1 MESEDRQTRKSN
13 LRLLFEA
20 LVVGLVA
27 GIVVGSFRWL
37 IGQTLAM
44 WQKGYQ
50 AAHANPALLWLLA
63 GGVLASVIVAGFLV
77 KQQPHAGGS
86 GIPEVELQLQGKLQL
101 AWWPVFWRKFIG
113 GVLSIGPGLFLGR
126 EGPSIQLGSTVGQ
139 GVAQGFKASKSDSR
153 VLLATGAA
161 SGLSAA
167 FGAPLG
173 GAMFIV
179 EEVFHNFSPRV
190 WLNALAGAIM
200 ANFVVSNVFGQTP
213 VLAIDYK
220 HSFPILQY
228 WQLLLLGA
236 FLGLIGRFY
245 QWGLLNFSHV
255 YQKIPVLPRWLHG
268 IIPALI
274 LVPVMYY
281 FPGYVGG
288 GNNLILSLNQIHAVN
303 VLVLIFLLRIS
314 FSIVSYDSG
323 LPGGIFLPIL
333 TMGALLGAV
342 YGQFMVD
349 LGLLDQKLVVNLI
362 IFSMA
367 GLFSAIVRSPFTA
380 IMLIA
385 EMVGSLLHLMPL
397 AVVSVAA
404 YVVNELLGGVPIYES
419 LAGRMQTKE
428 DNDYVGEADQLT
440 ISIYEG
446 SQLAD
451 HQVKDIAWP
460 DRTLVRVIHRG
471 QKDIIPNGNTKLLAG
486 DLLVLEI
493 DENQRGLTAGSQRIK
508 LKMYKKSPDRSRGFL
523 AWQKCIYIVYFCL
536 NLYLAIIL
544 LRK

>member
-37 IGQTLAM
+37 IGQILAI

-63 GGVLASVIVAGFLV
+63 AGALASVIVAGFLV

-86 GIPEVELQLQGKLQL
+86 GIPEVELQLQSKLQL
-101 AWWPVFWRKFIG
+101 AWWPILWRKFIG
-113 GVLSIGPGLFLGR
+113 GVLSIGSGLFLGR
-126 EGPSIQLGSTVGQ
+126 EGPSIQLGSTIGQ
-139 GVAQGFKASKSDSR
+139 GVAQGFKASKTDSR

-228 WQLLLLGA
+228 WHLLLLGA
-236 FLGLIGRFY
+236 FLGLIGRLY

-274 LVPVMYY
+274 LVPIMYY

-288 GNNLILSLNQIHAVN
+288 GNNLILSLNQMHITGILA
-303 VLVLIFLLRIS
+303 LIFLLRIS
-314 FSIVSYDSG
+314 FSIISYDSG

-342 YGQFMVD
+342 YGQFMVG
-349 LGLLDQKLVVNLI
+349 LGLLDQKLVVNLV

-367 GLFSAIVRSPFTA
+367 GLFAAIVRSPFTA

-397 AVVSVAA
+397 AVVSVMA
-404 YVVNELLGGVPIYES
+404 YITNELAGGEPIYES

-440 ISIYEG
+440 FSVFEG
-446 SQLAD
+446 SQMAG
-451 HQVKDIAWP
+451 KKIKEIAWP
-460 DRTLVRVIHRG
+460 DRTLVKVIHRG
-471 QKDIIPNGNTKLLAG
+471 QKDIIPDGNTQLVVG
-486 DLLVLEI
+486 DLVVLEL
-493 DENQRGLTAGSQRIK
+493 DENQRGV
-508 LKMYKKSPDRSRGFL
+508 
-523 AWQKCIYIVYFCL
+523 IYDEVARL
-536 NLYLAIIL
+536 QNE
-544 LRK
+544 K

>member
-63 GGVLASVIVAGFLV
+63 AGALASVIVAGFLV

-101 AWWPVFWRKFIG
+101 AWWPILWRKFIG
-113 GVLSIGPGLFLGR
+113 GVLSIGSGLFLGR
-126 EGPSIQLGSTVGQ
+126 EGPSIQLGSTIGQ
-139 GVAQGFKASKSDSR
+139 GVAQGFKASKTDSR

-173 GAMFIV
+173 GAMFII

-228 WQLLLLGA
+228 WHLLLLGA
-236 FLGLIGRFY
+236 FLGLIGRLY
-245 QWGLLNFSHV
+245 QWGLLNVSHV
-255 YQKIPVLPRWLHG
+255 YQKVPALPRWLHG
-268 IIPALI
+268 LIPAAILI
-274 LVPVMYY
+274 PIMYFY
-281 FPGYVGG
+281 PDYVGG
-288 GNNLILSLNQIHAVN
+288 GNTLILGLDQIHVTKI
-303 VLVLIFLLRIS
+303 LVMIFLLRIA

-333 TMGALLGAV
+333 TMGALLGAI
-342 YGQFMVD
+342 YGHFMAD
-349 LGLLDQKLVVNLI
+349 LGLLDQKLVVNLV

-367 GLFSAIVRSPFTA
+367 GLFAAIVRSPFTA

-397 AVVSVAA
+397 AVVSVMA
-404 YVVNELLGGVPIYES
+404 YITNELAGGEPIYES
-419 LAGRMQTKE
+419 LAGRKQTKE

-440 ISIYEG
+440 FSVFEG
-446 SQLAD
+446 SQMAG
-451 HQVKDIAWP
+451 KKIKEIAWP
-460 DRTLVRVIHRG
+460 DQTLVKVIHRG
-471 QKDIIPNGNTKLLAG
+471 QKDIIPDGNTQLVVG
-486 DLLVLEI
+486 DLVVLEL
-493 DENQRGLTAGSQRIK
+493 DENQRGV
-508 LKMYKKSPDRSRGFL
+508 
-523 AWQKCIYIVYFCL
+523 IYDEVARL
-536 NLYLAIIL
+536 QNE
-544 LRK
+544 K

>member
-37 IGQTLAM
+37 IGQILAI

-63 GGVLASVIVAGFLV
+63 AGALASVIVAGFLV
-77 KQQPHAGGS
+77 KQQPRAGGS

-101 AWWPVFWRKFIG
+101 AWLPILWRKFIG
-113 GVLSIGPGLFLGR
+113 GVLSIGSGLFLGR
-126 EGPSIQLGSTVGQ
+126 EGPSIQLGSTIGQ
-139 GVAQGFKASKSDSR
+139 GVAQGFKASKTDSR

-173 GAMFIV
+173 GTMFIV

-228 WQLLLLGA
+228 WHLLLLGA
-236 FLGLIGRFY
+236 FLGLIGRLY

-274 LVPVMYY
+274 LVPIMYY

-288 GNNLILSLNQIHAVN
+288 GNNLILSLNQMHITGILA
-303 VLVLIFLLRIS
+303 LIFLLRIS
-314 FSIVSYDSG
+314 FSIISYDSG

-342 YGQFMVD
+342 YGQFMVG
-349 LGLLDQKLVVNLI
+349 LSLLDQKLVVNLV

-367 GLFSAIVRSPFTA
+367 GLFAAIVRSPFTA

-397 AVVSVAA
+397 AVVSVMA
-404 YVVNELLGGVPIYES
+404 YITNELAGGEPIYES

-440 ISIYEG
+440 FSVFEG
-446 SQLAD
+446 SQMAG
-451 HQVKDIAWP
+451 KKIKEIAWP
-460 DRTLVRVIHRG
+460 DRTLVKVIHRG
-471 QKDIIPNGNTKLLAG
+471 QKDIIPDGNTQLVVG
-486 DLLVLEI
+486 DLVVLEL
-493 DENQRGLTAGSQRIK
+493 DENQRGV
-508 LKMYKKSPDRSRGFL
+508 
-523 AWQKCIYIVYFCL
+523 IYDEVARL
-536 NLYLAIIL
+536 QNE
-544 LRK
+544 K

>member
-1 MESEDRQTRKSN
+1 MLFYMQKKVGENYMESEDRQTRKSN

-37 IGQTLAM
+37 IGQILAM

-63 GGVLASVIVAGFLV
+63 AGALASVIVAGFLV

-101 AWWPVFWRKFIG
+101 AWWPILWRKFIG
-113 GVLSIGPGLFLGR
+113 GVLSIGSGLFLGR

-139 GVAQGFKASKSDSR
+139 GVAQGFKASKTDSR

-228 WQLLLLGA
+228 WHLLLLGA
-236 FLGLIGRFY
+236 FLGLIGRLY

-274 LVPVMYY
+274 LVPIMYY

-288 GNNLILSLNQIHAVN
+288 GNNLILSLNQMHITGILA
-303 VLVLIFLLRIS
+303 LIFLLRIS
-314 FSIVSYDSG
+314 FSIISYDSG

-342 YGQFMVD
+342 YGQFMVG
-349 LGLLDQKLVVNLI
+349 LGLLDQKLVVNLV

-367 GLFSAIVRSPFTA
+367 GLFAAIVRSPFTA

-397 AVVSVAA
+397 AVVSVMA
-404 YVVNELLGGVPIYES
+404 YITNELAGGEPIYES
-419 LAGRMQTKE
+419 LAGRMQTKK

-440 ISIYEG
+440 FSVFEG
-446 SQLAD
+446 SQMAG
-451 HQVKDIAWP
+451 KKIKEIAWP
-460 DRTLVRVIHRG
+460 DRTLVKVIHRG
-471 QKDIIPNGNTKLLAG
+471 QKDIIPDGNTQLVVG
-486 DLLVLEI
+486 DLVVLEL
-493 DENQRGLTAGSQRIK
+493 DENQRGV
-508 LKMYKKSPDRSRGFL
+508 
-523 AWQKCIYIVYFCL
+523 IYDEVARL
-536 NLYLAIIL
+536 QNE
-544 LRK
+544 K

>member
-1 MESEDRQTRKSN
+1 
-13 LRLLFEA
+13 
-20 LVVGLVA
+20 
-27 GIVVGSFRWL
+27 
-37 IGQTLAM
+37 
-44 WQKGYQ
+44 
-50 AAHANPALLWLLA
+50 
-63 GGVLASVIVAGFLV
+63 
-77 KQQPHAGGS
+77 
-86 GIPEVELQLQGKLQL
+86 QL
-101 AWWPVFWRKFIG
+101 AWWPILWRKFIG
-113 GVLSIGPGLFLGR
+113 GVLSIGSGLFLGR
-126 EGPSIQLGSTVGQ
+126 EGPSIQLGSTIGQ
-139 GVAQGFKASKSDSR
+139 GVAQGFKASKTDSR

-228 WQLLLLGA
+228 WHLLLLGA
-236 FLGLIGRFY
+236 FLGLIGRLY

-268 IIPALI
+268 VIPAVL
-274 LVPVMYY
+274 LVPIMYF

-288 GNNLILSLNQIHAVN
+288 GNNLILSLNQMHVTGILA
-303 VLVLIFLLRIS
+303 LIFLLRIS
-314 FSIVSYDSG
+314 FSIISYDSG

-349 LGLLDQKLVVNLI
+349 LGWLDQKLVVNLV

-367 GLFSAIVRSPFTA
+367 GLFAAIVRSPFTA

-397 AVVSVAA
+397 AVVSVVA
-404 YVVNELLGGVPIYES
+404 YIVNELLGGEPIYES

-440 ISIYEG
+440 FSVFEG
-446 SQLAD
+446 SQMAG
-451 HQVKDIAWP
+451 KKIKEIAWP
-460 DRTLVRVIHRG
+460 DRTLVKVIHRG
-471 QKDIIPNGNTKLLAG
+471 QKDIIPDGNTQLLAG
-486 DLLVLEI
+486 DLVVLEL
-493 DENQRGLTAGSQRIK
+493 DENQRGV
-508 LKMYKKSPDRSRGFL
+508 
-523 AWQKCIYIVYFCL
+523 VYDEVARL
-536 NLYLAIIL
+536 QNNQ
-544 LRK
+544 

>member
-1 MESEDRQTRKSN
+1 MESKDRQTRKSN

-27 GIVVGSFRWL
+27 GIVVGSFRLL
-37 IGQTLAM
+37 IGQILAM

-63 GGVLASVIVAGFLV
+63 AGVLASVIVAGFLV

-101 AWWPVFWRKFIG
+101 AWWPILWRKFIG
-113 GVLSIGPGLFLGR
+113 GVLSIGSGLFLGR
-126 EGPSIQLGSTVGQ
+126 EGPSIQLGSTIGQ
-139 GVAQGFKASKSDSR
+139 GVAQGFKASKTDSR

-228 WQLLLLGA
+228 WHLLLLGA
-236 FLGLIGRFY
+236 FLGLIGRLY

-268 IIPALI
+268 VIPAVL
-274 LVPVMYY
+274 LVPIMYFY
-281 FPGYVGG
+281 PSYVGG
-288 GNNLILSLNQIHAVN
+288 GNNLILSLNQMHITGILA
-303 VLVLIFLLRIS
+303 LIFLLRIS
-314 FSIVSYDSG
+314 FSIISYDSG

-342 YGQFMVD
+342 YGQFMVG
-349 LGLLDQKLVVNLI
+349 LGLLDQKLVVNLV

-367 GLFSAIVRSPFTA
+367 GLFAAIVRSPFTA

-397 AVVSVAA
+397 AVVSVMA
-404 YVVNELLGGVPIYES
+404 YITNELAGGEPIYES

-440 ISIYEG
+440 FSVFEG
-446 SQLAD
+446 SQMAG
-451 HQVKDIAWP
+451 KKIKEIAWP
-460 DRTLVRVIHRG
+460 DRTLVKVIHRG
-471 QKDIIPNGNTKLLAG
+471 QKDIIPDGNTQLVVG
-486 DLLVLEI
+486 DLVVLEL
-493 DENQRGLTAGSQRIK
+493 DENQRGV
-508 LKMYKKSPDRSRGFL
+508 
-523 AWQKCIYIVYFCL
+523 IYDEVARL
-536 NLYLAIIL
+536 QNE
-544 LRK
+544 K

>member
-1 MESEDRQTRKSN
+1 M
-13 LRLLFEA
+13 
-20 LVVGLVA
+20 
-27 GIVVGSFRWL
+27 
-37 IGQTLAM
+37 
-44 WQKGYQ
+44 
-50 AAHANPALLWLLA
+50 
-63 GGVLASVIVAGFLV
+63 
-77 KQQPHAGGS
+77 
-86 GIPEVELQLQGKLQL
+86 
-101 AWWPVFWRKFIG
+101 
-113 GVLSIGPGLFLGR
+113 
-126 EGPSIQLGSTVGQ
+126 
-139 GVAQGFKASKSDSR
+139 
-153 VLLATGAA
+153 
-161 SGLSAA
+161 
-167 FGAPLG
+167 
-173 GAMFIV
+173 
-179 EEVFHNFSPRV
+179 
-190 WLNALAGAIM
+190 AGAIM
-200 ANFVVSNVFGQTP
+200 ANFVVSNIFGQTP

-471 QKDIIPNGNTKLLAG
+471 KKDIIPNGNTKLLAG

-493 DENQRGLTAGSQRIK
+493 DENQRGLVYD
-508 LKMYKKSPDRSRGFL
+508 KMARLQEAKE
-523 AWQKCIYIVYFCL
+523 
-536 NLYLAIIL
+536 
-544 LRK
+544 

>member
-20 LVVGLVA
+20 LAVGLVA

-37 IGQTLAM
+37 IGQILAM

-50 AAHANPALLWLLA
+50 AAHANPLLLWLLA
-63 GGVLASVIVAGFLV
+63 AGALASVIVAGFLV

-113 GVLSIGPGLFLGR
+113 GVLSIGSGLFLGR
-126 EGPSIQLGSTVGQ
+126 EGPSIQLGSTIGQ
-139 GVAQGFKASKSDSR
+139 GVAQGFKASKTDSR

-173 GAMFIV
+173 GAMFII

-228 WQLLLLGA
+228 WHLLLLGA
-236 FLGLIGRFY
+236 FLGLIGRLY

-274 LVPVMYY
+274 LVPIMYY

-288 GNNLILSLNQIHAVN
+288 GNNLILSLNQMHITGILA
-303 VLVLIFLLRIS
+303 LIFLFRIS
-314 FSIVSYDSG
+314 FSIISYDSG

-342 YGQFMVD
+342 YGQFMVG
-349 LGLLDQKLVVNLI
+349 LGLLDQKLVVNLV

-367 GLFSAIVRSPFTA
+367 GLFAVIVRSPFTA

-397 AVVSVAA
+397 AVVSVMA
-404 YVVNELLGGVPIYES
+404 YITNELAGGEPIYES

-440 ISIYEG
+440 FSVFEG
-446 SQLAD
+446 SQMAG
-451 HQVKDIAWP
+451 KKIKEIAWP
-460 DRTLVRVIHRG
+460 DRTLVKVIHRG
-471 QKDIIPNGNTKLLAG
+471 QKDIIPDGNTQLVVG
-486 DLLVLEI
+486 DLVVLEL
-493 DENQRGLTAGSQRIK
+493 DENQRGV
-508 LKMYKKSPDRSRGFL
+508 
-523 AWQKCIYIVYFCL
+523 IYDEVARL
-536 NLYLAIIL
+536 QNE
-544 LRK
+544 K

>member
-63 GGVLASVIVAGFLV
+63 AGALASVIVAGFLV

-101 AWWPVFWRKFIG
+101 AWWPILWRKFIG
-113 GVLSIGPGLFLGR
+113 GVLSIGSGLFLGR
-126 EGPSIQLGSTVGQ
+126 EGPSIQLGSTIGQ
-139 GVAQGFKASKSDSR
+139 GVAQGFKASKTDSR

-200 ANFVVSNVFGQTP
+200 ANFVVSNIFGQTP

-220 HSFPILQY
+220 HSFPVLQY
-228 WQLLLLGA
+228 WHLLLLGA
-236 FLGLIGRFY
+236 FLGLIGRLY

-255 YQKIPVLPRWLHG
+255 YQKVPALPRWLHG
-268 IIPALI
+268 LIPAAILI
-274 LVPVMYY
+274 PIMYFY
-281 FPGYVGG
+281 PDYVGG
-288 GNNLILSLNQIHAVN
+288 GNTLILGLDQIHVTKI
-303 VLVLIFLLRIS
+303 LVMIFLLRIA

-333 TMGALLGAV
+333 TMGALLGAI
-342 YGQFMVD
+342 YGHFMAD
-349 LGLLDQKLVVNLI
+349 LGLLDQKLVVNLV

-367 GLFSAIVRSPFTA
+367 GLFAAIVRSPFTA

-397 AVVSVAA
+397 AVVSVMA
-404 YVVNELLGGVPIYES
+404 YITNELAGGEPIYES

-440 ISIYEG
+440 FSVFEG
-446 SQLAD
+446 SQMAG
-451 HQVKDIAWP
+451 KKIKEIAWP
-460 DRTLVRVIHRG
+460 DQTLVKVIHRG
-471 QKDIIPNGNTKLLAG
+471 QKDIIPDGNTQLVVG
-486 DLLVLEI
+486 DLVVLEL
-493 DENQRGLTAGSQRIK
+493 DENQRGV
-508 LKMYKKSPDRSRGFL
+508 
-523 AWQKCIYIVYFCL
+523 IYDEVARL
-536 NLYLAIIL
+536 QNE
-544 LRK
+544 K

>member
-1 MESEDRQTRKSN
+1 MESKDRQTRKSN

-20 LVVGLVA
+20 LVVGVVA

-50 AAHANPALLWLLA
+50 AAHGNPALLWLLA
-63 GGVLASVIVAGFLV
+63 AGVLASVIVAGFLV

-101 AWWPVFWRKFIG
+101 DWWPILWRKFIG
-113 GVLSIGPGLFLGR
+113 GVLSIGSGLFLGR
-126 EGPSIQLGSTVGQ
+126 EGPSIQLGSTIGQ
-139 GVAQGFKASKSDSR
+139 GVAQGFKASKTDSR

-228 WQLLLLGA
+228 WHLLLLGA
-236 FLGLIGRFY
+236 FLGLIGRLY

-255 YQKIPVLPRWLHG
+255 YQKLTVLPRWLHG
-268 IIPALI
+268 VIPAVL
-274 LVPVMYY
+274 LVPIMYF

-288 GNNLILSLNQIHAVN
+288 GNNLILSLNQMHVTGILA
-303 VLVLIFLLRIS
+303 LIFLLRIS
-314 FSIVSYDSG
+314 FSIISYDSG

-333 TMGALLGAV
+333 TMGALLGAI
-342 YGQFMVD
+342 YGNFMAS
-349 LGLLDQKLVVNLI
+349 LGLLDQKLVVNLV

-367 GLFSAIVRSPFTA
+367 GLFAAIVRSPFTA

-397 AVVSVAA
+397 AVVSVVA
-404 YVVNELLGGVPIYES
+404 YIVNELLGGEPIYES

-440 ISIYEG
+440 FSVFEG
-446 SQLAD
+446 SQMAG
-451 HQVKDIAWP
+451 KKIKEIAWP
-460 DRTLVRVIHRG
+460 DRTLVKVIHRG
-471 QKDIIPNGNTKLLAG
+471 QKDIIPDGNTQLLAG
-486 DLLVLEI
+486 DLVVLEL
-493 DENQRGLTAGSQRIK
+493 DENQRGVV
-508 LKMYKKSPDRSRGFL
+508 YDEV
-523 AWQKCIYIVYFCL
+523 AWLQ
-536 NLYLAIIL
+536 NNQ
-544 LRK
+544 

>member
-1 MESEDRQTRKSN
+1 MRSFMIRVMLFYMQKKVGKNYMESEDRQTRKSN

-37 IGQTLAM
+37 IGQILAM

-63 GGVLASVIVAGFLV
+63 AGALASVIVAGFLV

-101 AWWPVFWRKFIG
+101 AWWPILWRKFIG
-113 GVLSIGPGLFLGR
+113 GVLSIGSGLFLGR
-126 EGPSIQLGSTVGQ
+126 EGPSIQLGSTIGQ
-139 GVAQGFKASKSDSR
+139 GVAQGFKASKTDSR

-228 WQLLLLGA
+228 WHLLLLGA
-236 FLGLIGRFY
+236 FLGLIGRLY

-274 LVPVMYY
+274 LVPIMYY

-288 GNNLILSLNQIHAVN
+288 GNNLILSLNQMHITGILA
-303 VLVLIFLLRIS
+303 LIFLLRIS
-314 FSIVSYDSG
+314 FSIISYDSG

-342 YGQFMVD
+342 YGQFMVG
-349 LGLLDQKLVVNLI
+349 LGLLDQKLVVNLV

-367 GLFSAIVRSPFTA
+367 GMFAAIVRSPFTA

-397 AVVSVAA
+397 AVVSVMA
-404 YVVNELLGGVPIYES
+404 YITNELAGGEPIYES
-419 LAGRMQTKE
+419 LAGWMQTKE

-440 ISIYEG
+440 FSVFEG
-446 SQLAD
+446 SQMAG
-451 HQVKDIAWP
+451 KKIKEIAWP
-460 DRTLVRVIHRG
+460 DRTLVKVIHRG
-471 QKDIIPNGNTKLLAG
+471 QKDIIPDGNTQLVVG
-486 DLLVLEI
+486 DLVVLEL
-493 DENQRGLTAGSQRIK
+493 DENQRGV
-508 LKMYKKSPDRSRGFL
+508 
-523 AWQKCIYIVYFCL
+523 IYDEVARL
-536 NLYLAIIL
+536 QNE
-544 LRK
+544 K

>member
-1 MESEDRQTRKSN
+1 MESEDKQTRKSN

-20 LVVGLVA
+20 LVVGVVA

-50 AAHANPALLWLLA
+50 AAHGNPALLWLLA
-63 GGVLASVIVAGFLV
+63 AGVLASVVVAGFLV

-101 AWWPVFWRKFIG
+101 DWWPILWRKFIG
-113 GVLSIGPGLFLGR
+113 GVLSIGSGLFLGR
-126 EGPSIQLGSTVGQ
+126 EGPSIQLGSTIGQ
-139 GVAQGFKASKSDSR
+139 GVAQGFKASKTDSR

-228 WQLLLLGA
+228 WHLLLLGA
-236 FLGLIGRFY
+236 FLGLIGRLY

-268 IIPALI
+268 VIPAVL
-274 LVPVMYY
+274 LVPIMYF

-288 GNNLILSLNQIHAVN
+288 GNNLILSLNQMHVTGILA
-303 VLVLIFLLRIS
+303 LIFLLRIS
-314 FSIVSYDSG
+314 FSIISYDSG

-333 TMGALLGAV
+333 TMGALLGAI
-342 YGQFMVD
+342 YGNFMAS
-349 LGLLDQKLVVNLI
+349 LGLLDQKLVVNLV

-367 GLFSAIVRSPFTA
+367 GLFAAIVRSPFTA

-397 AVVSVAA
+397 AVVSVVA
-404 YVVNELLGGVPIYES
+404 YIVNELLGGEPIYES

-440 ISIYEG
+440 FSVFEG
-446 SQLAD
+446 SQMAG
-451 HQVKDIAWP
+451 KKIKEIAWP
-460 DRTLVRVIHRG
+460 DRTLVKVIHRG
-471 QKDIIPNGNTKLLAG
+471 QKDIIPDGNTQLLAG
-486 DLLVLEI
+486 DLVVLEL
-493 DENQRGLTAGSQRIK
+493 DENQRGV
-508 LKMYKKSPDRSRGFL
+508 
-523 AWQKCIYIVYFCL
+523 VYDEVARL
-536 NLYLAIIL
+536 QNNQ
-544 LRK
+544 

>member
-1 MESEDRQTRKSN
+1 
-13 LRLLFEA
+13 
-20 LVVGLVA
+20 
-27 GIVVGSFRWL
+27 
-37 IGQTLAM
+37 
-44 WQKGYQ
+44 
-50 AAHANPALLWLLA
+50 NPALLWLLA
-63 GGVLASVIVAGFLV
+63 AGVLASVIVAGFLV

-101 AWWPVFWRKFIG
+101 AWWPILWRKFIG
-113 GVLSIGPGLFLGR
+113 GVLSIGSGLFLGR
-126 EGPSIQLGSTVGQ
+126 EGPSIQLGSTIGQ
-139 GVAQGFKASKSDSR
+139 GVAQGFKASKTDSR

-190 WLNALAGAIM
+190 WLNALTGAIM

-228 WQLLLLGA
+228 WHLLLLGA
-236 FLGLIGRFY
+236 FLGLIGRLY

-268 IIPALI
+268 VIPAVL
-274 LVPVMYY
+274 LVPIMYF

-288 GNNLILSLNQIHAVN
+288 GNNLILSLNQMHVTGILA
-303 VLVLIFLLRIS
+303 LIFLLRIS
-314 FSIVSYDSG
+314 FSIISYDSG

-333 TMGALLGAV
+333 TMGALLGAI
-342 YGQFMVD
+342 YGNFMAS
-349 LGLLDQKLVVNLI
+349 LGLLDQKLVVNLV

-367 GLFSAIVRSPFTA
+367 GLFAAIVRSPFTA

-397 AVVSVAA
+397 AVVSVVA
-404 YVVNELLGGVPIYES
+404 YIVNELLGGEPIYES

-440 ISIYEG
+440 FSVFEG
-446 SQLAD
+446 SQMAG
-451 HQVKDIAWP
+451 KKIKEIAWP
-460 DRTLVRVIHRG
+460 DRTLVKVIHRG
-471 QKDIIPNGNTKLLAG
+471 QKDIIPDGNTQLLAG
-486 DLLVLEI
+486 DLVVLEL
-493 DENQRGLTAGSQRIK
+493 DENQRGV
-508 LKMYKKSPDRSRGFL
+508 
-523 AWQKCIYIVYFCL
+523 VYDEVARL
-536 NLYLAIIL
+536 QNNQ
-544 LRK
+544 

>member
-1 MESEDRQTRKSN
+1 MLFYMQKKVGKNYMESEDRQTRKSN

-37 IGQTLAM
+37 IGQILAM

-63 GGVLASVIVAGFLV
+63 AGALASVIVAGFLV

-101 AWWPVFWRKFIG
+101 AWWPILWRKFIG
-113 GVLSIGPGLFLGR
+113 GVLSIGSGLFLGR
-126 EGPSIQLGSTVGQ
+126 EGPSIQLGSTIGQ
-139 GVAQGFKASKSDSR
+139 GVAQGFKASKTDSR

-173 GAMFIV
+173 GAMFIL

-228 WQLLLLGA
+228 WHLLLLGA
-236 FLGLIGRFY
+236 FLGLIGRLY

-274 LVPVMYY
+274 LVPIMYY

-288 GNNLILSLNQIHAVN
+288 GNNLILSLNQMHITGILA
-303 VLVLIFLLRIS
+303 LIFLLRIS
-314 FSIVSYDSG
+314 FSIISYDSG

-342 YGQFMVD
+342 YGQFMVG
-349 LGLLDQKLVVNLI
+349 LGLLDQKLVVNLV

-367 GLFSAIVRSPFTA
+367 GLFAAIVRSPFTA

-397 AVVSVAA
+397 AVVSVMA
-404 YVVNELLGGVPIYES
+404 YITNELAGGEPIYES

-440 ISIYEG
+440 FSVFEG
-446 SQLAD
+446 SQMAG
-451 HQVKDIAWP
+451 KKIKEIAWP
-460 DRTLVRVIHRG
+460 DRTLVKVIHRG
-471 QKDIIPNGNTKLLAG
+471 QKDIIPDGNTQLVVG
-486 DLLVLEI
+486 DLVVLEL
-493 DENQRGLTAGSQRIK
+493 DENQRGV
-508 LKMYKKSPDRSRGFL
+508 
-523 AWQKCIYIVYFCL
+523 IYDEVARL
-536 NLYLAIIL
+536 QNE
-544 LRK
+544 K

>member
-1 MESEDRQTRKSN
+1 MLFLYAKKVDKHFMESEDRQTRKSN

-20 LVVGLVA
+20 LIVGVVA

-63 GGVLASVIVAGFLV
+63 AGGLASVIVAGFLV

-101 AWWPVFWRKFIG
+101 DWWPIFWRKFIG
-113 GVLSIGPGLFLGR
+113 GVLSIGSGLFLGR
-126 EGPSIQLGSTVGQ
+126 EGPSIQLGSTLGQ
-139 GVAQGFKASKSDSR
+139 GVARGFKASKTDSR

-167 FGAPLG
+167 FGAPIG
-173 GAMFIV
+173 GSMFIV

-200 ANFVVSNVFGQTP
+200 ANFVVSNIFGQRP
-213 VLAIDYK
+213 VLAISYN
-220 HSFPILQY
+220 HTFPILQY
-228 WQLLLLGA
+228 WHLLLLGI
-236 FLGLIGRFY
+236 FLGVIGRLY
-245 QWGLLNFSHV
+245 QWGLLNFSKV
-255 YQKIPVLPRWLHG
+255 YAKIAILPRWLHG
-268 IIPALI
+268 IIPAAI
-274 LVPVMYY
+274 LVPIMYF
-281 FPGYVGG
+281 FPNYVGG
-288 GNNLILSLNQIHAVN
+288 NTLILSLDKLHVTGLLAA
-303 VLVLIFLLRIS
+303 IFLLRIT

-333 TMGALLGAV
+333 AMGALLGAV
-342 YGQFMVD
+342 YGNLMAD
-349 LGLLDQKLVVNLI
+349 LGWLDQKLVVNLI

-367 GLFSAIVRSPFTA
+367 GLFAAIVRSPFTA

-397 AVVSVAA
+397 AVVSVVA
-404 YVVNELLGGVPIYES
+404 YIVNELLGGVPIYES

-440 ISIYEG
+440 VSIYEG

-451 HQVKDIAWP
+451 HRVKDIAWP

-471 QKDIIPNGNTKLLAG
+471 QKDIIPDGNTKLLAG

-493 DENQRGLTAGSQRIK
+493 DENQRGLVYDK
-508 LKMYKKSPDRSRGFL
+508 LASL
-523 AWQKCIYIVYFCL
+523 
-536 NLYLAIIL
+536 
-544 LRK
+544 